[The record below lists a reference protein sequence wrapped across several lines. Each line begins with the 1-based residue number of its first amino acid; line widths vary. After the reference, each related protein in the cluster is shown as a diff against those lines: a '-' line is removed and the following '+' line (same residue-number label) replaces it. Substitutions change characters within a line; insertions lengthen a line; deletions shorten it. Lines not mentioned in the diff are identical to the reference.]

1 MSQIFKMVSD
11 IKFLLKTQIEL
22 RLRVQDERQIVK
34 GDISDLKFYI
44 CEFNPARR
52 EATKHFILQPCQIAL
67 QGNTPEEKGMHIS
80 LTTSDIR
87 VNISPGNSSLYLVQR
102 SIDVIRFIAII
113 ELLNKTLTTLTG
125 NGTKDHGTLVE
136 LTDYGE
142 LWGVKSYKDTDFWFM
157 KIGQC

>member
-1 MSQIFKMVSD
+1 MTVNSD
-11 IKFLLKTQIEL
+11 LITFSVFKTQIEL
-22 RLRVQDERQIVK
+22 RLRIQDDKQIIK

-87 VNISPGNSSLYLVQR
+87 VNISPGTGFV
-102 SIDVIRFIAII
+102 
-113 ELLNKTLTTLTG
+113 TLFGLEF
-125 NGTKDHGTLVE
+125 H
-136 LTDYGE
+136 
-142 LWGVKSYKDTDFWFM
+142 
-157 KIGQC
+157 